1 MARVLVVEDDAEVAR
16 LLREALG
23 AAGHKVRLAG
33 DAAGGRRWFHRFQ
46 PEAVVLDVS
55 LPDNSGFEVC
65 QHIRETSVVPVMFVT
80 GRSTLQDKVRAF
92 RAGGDDFLTKP
103 FSPTE
108 LTLRIDALLRRS
120 VWSSP
125 APSQVDRVGD
135 LEIDRAARVVRLAGE
150 PVKLSEMEVEVLIAL
165 ASTPGQPWPVD
176 KLARWLGIAVESH
189 HAASELIRLKVSRL
203 RRKLE
208 PEPRRPRYLHNH
220 RNAGYLLALKSDAE
234 RSKRSRR

>member
-1 MARVLVVEDDAEVAR
+1 
-16 LLREALG
+16 
-23 AAGHKVRLAG
+23 
-33 DAAGGRRWFHRFQ
+33 
-46 PEAVVLDVS
+46 
-55 LPDNSGFEVC
+55 
-65 QHIRETSVVPVMFVT
+65 
-80 GRSTLQDKVRAF
+80 VRAF

-120 VWSSP
+120 TWSGP
-125 APSQVDRVGD
+125 TPSQVDRVGD

-189 HAASELIRLKVSRL
+189 HAASELIRLKISRL

-208 PEPRRPRYLHNH
+208 PEPRHPRYLHNY

-234 RSKRSRR
+234 RSKRGRC

>member
-1 MARVLVVEDDAEVAR
+1 MARVLVVEDDAEVAE
-16 LLREALG
+16 LLREVLS
-23 AAGHKVRLAG
+23 AGGHVVRLAREV
-33 DAAGGRRWFHRFQ
+33 AAGRRWFHRFQ

-55 LPDNSGFEVC
+55 LPDGSGFELC
-65 QHIRETSVVPVMFVT
+65 QHIRETSTVPVLFLT
-80 GRSTLQDKVRAF
+80 ARSTLQDKVRAF

-108 LTLRIDALLRRS
+108 VVLRIDALLRRS
-120 VWSSP
+120 AWSGP
-125 APSQVDRVGD
+125 PPPQVDRVGD
-135 LEIDRAARVVRLAGE
+135 LEIDRAARVVRLAGQ

-176 KLARWLGIAVESH
+176 KLARWLGIPVESH
-189 HAASELIRLKVSRL
+189 HAASELIRLKISRL

-220 RNAGYLLALKSDAE
+220 RSAGYLLALKTPCSP
-234 RSKRSRR
+234 